1 MSVVEKHQSGKHDQS
16 THGAWAKGGAMRA
29 GWSQR
34 SNDEILAEFQ
44 ARFRSMYPNDQE
56 HADNMAEEFASW
68 TAKYDGPNNT
78 SITVELHRL
87 GEQPD
92 PETMDTVMWTVD
104 RLQKQNPVQDLEVM
118 FSFRP
123 FRDEAQ
129 FVPAE
134 AEGFVI
140 RGEKKINLQ
149 PDLARDI
156 GMSAVRDDGHFM
168 PAAANVSKVEYYL
181 THEYGHVRDTRNRG
195 QVNDD
200 RYRLADLET
209 SGYGAT
215 NEYEK
220 YAEAYTE
227 WSLTNGETTNITA
240 QTYADKYFWAENLEK
255 AMDDDDEMERIIIVD
270 TFDAANPPSARPYP
284 KTPEAATIKVAPGLK
299 PILKHQRGKHDQKS
313 HGRRGS
319 SERSPF
325 YDELEEEQREALEY
339 LMGDR
344 PFPPGYSPEG
354 VPPPTITIS
363 ESLGNKIRS
372 ARKKIREW
380 RADRER
386 RALARMTPDE
396 LSALGA
402 ANRAREALRQGF
414 TPAMAKSVDPALR
427 VLYRVFSDVVEPEVW
442 FALVQHQSPLE
453 EIDGPLGR
461 LLDDMLGAVLPG
473 PVMIK
478 LAPGLRPVLK
488 HQSGKHDQKSHGT
501 WARGRAGE
509 FSEWGD
515 RAARIRAA
523 RDVGPDLSRVARVFQ
538 RSKDFEL
545 DEVIEETILDNY
557 GEVISE
563 VVEERKEQIRSMSQE
578 EIMSAYGSP
587 VENFVSAS
595 VANGKSRS
603 EAIEKFREMQI
614 ADVRRQVEEQWV
626 IDYDLETRY
635 SIERDLVERIT
646 PGLEEMMN
654 IRHPVTI
661 NGMPDEIVTEV
672 TNVEVHGLGG
682 PDPKILIAG
691 SIRNSQGEWIGEM
704 FEREIQLSE
713 TSPSGKPQLEAENKL
728 LRINDERYQRQGFAT
743 AFNERT
749 YDMYIANDIDT
760 VFVYTAWEGGA
771 VWAKRGFDWN
781 PNRGADNINVAAD
794 ALNYVADSPDASSKT
809 RARAQQ
815 MLDDMSVSSG
825 VDDVDFPTPMEV
837 VMLGYTP
844 NASTWVGQEAMMGQ
858 NWYGKKFLTPDN
870 LSEVKRR
877 KDELKFIAEQDRQA
891 AGQKKL
897 FTFTEQPAARG
908 SVGEPQPL
916 PNMTIE
922 ELLEPTFGSVP
933 RVRTPEGAAKYGKP
947 IGAPIRAVE
956 KKMSRWDKLQAQ
968 AEFYEKWL
976 EETNR
981 ELDDDDP
988 EVERQ
993 FYAAAAEAMPW
1004 LVD

>member
-1 MSVVEKHQSGKHDQS
+1 
-16 THGAWAKGGAMRA
+16 
-29 GWSQR
+29 
-34 SNDEILAEFQ
+34 
-44 ARFRSMYPNDQE
+44 
-56 HADNMAEEFASW
+56 
-68 TAKYDGPNNT
+68 
-78 SITVELHRL
+78 
-87 GEQPD
+87 
-92 PETMDTVMWTVD
+92 
-104 RLQKQNPVQDLEVM
+104 
-118 FSFRP
+118 
-123 FRDEAQ
+123 
-129 FVPAE
+129 
-134 AEGFVI
+134 
-140 RGEKKINLQ
+140 
-149 PDLARDI
+149 
-156 GMSAVRDDGHFM
+156 
-168 PAAANVSKVEYYL
+168 
-181 THEYGHVRDTRNRG
+181 
-195 QVNDD
+195 
-200 RYRLADLET
+200 
-209 SGYGAT
+209 
-215 NEYEK
+215 
-220 YAEAYTE
+220 
-227 WSLTNGETTNITA
+227 
-240 QTYADKYFWAENLEK
+240 
-255 AMDDDDEMERIIIVD
+255 
-270 TFDAANPPSARPYP
+270 
-284 KTPEAATIKVAPGLK
+284 
-299 PILKHQRGKHDQKS
+299 
-313 HGRRGS
+313 
-319 SERSPF
+319 
-325 YDELEEEQREALEY
+325 
-339 LMGDR
+339 
-344 PFPPGYSPEG
+344 
-354 VPPPTITIS
+354 
-363 ESLGNKIRS
+363 
-372 ARKKIREW
+372 
-380 RADRER
+380 
-386 RALARMTPDE
+386 
-396 LSALGA
+396 
-402 ANRAREALRQGF
+402 
-414 TPAMAKSVDPALR
+414 
-427 VLYRVFSDVVEPEVW
+427 VEPEVW

-877 KDELKFIAEQDRQA
+877 KDELKVIAEQDRQA

>member
-1 MSVVEKHQSGKHDQS
+1 MSIVDKHQ
-16 THGAWAKGGAMRA
+16 
-29 GWSQR
+29 
-34 SNDEILAEFQ
+34 
-44 ARFRSMYPNDQE
+44 
-56 HADNMAEEFASW
+56 
-68 TAKYDGPNNT
+68 
-78 SITVELHRL
+78 
-87 GEQPD
+87 
-92 PETMDTVMWTVD
+92 
-104 RLQKQNPVQDLEVM
+104 
-118 FSFRP
+118 
-123 FRDEAQ
+123 
-129 FVPAE
+129 
-134 AEGFVI
+134 
-140 RGEKKINLQ
+140 
-149 PDLARDI
+149 
-156 GMSAVRDDGHFM
+156 
-168 PAAANVSKVEYYL
+168 
-181 THEYGHVRDTRNRG
+181 
-195 QVNDD
+195 
-200 RYRLADLET
+200 
-209 SGYGAT
+209 
-215 NEYEK
+215 
-220 YAEAYTE
+220 
-227 WSLTNGETTNITA
+227 
-240 QTYADKYFWAENLEK
+240 
-255 AMDDDDEMERIIIVD
+255 
-270 TFDAANPPSARPYP
+270 PYP
-284 KTPEAATIKVAPGLK
+284 KDSEAAMIKVAPGLK

-313 HGRRGS
+313 HGQRGGS
-319 SERSPF
+319 DRAPF
-325 YDELEEEQREALEY
+325 YDELDQEQREALEY

-344 PFPPGYSPEG
+344 AFPPGYTDEG

-372 ARKKIREW
+372 ARKKISEW

-386 RALARMTPDE
+386 RAVARMTPDD

-427 VLYRVFSDVVEPEVW
+427 VLYRVFGDVVEPEVW
-442 FALVQHQSPLE
+442 FALVQNERPLE

-461 LLDDMLGAVLPG
+461 LLDDMLGAALPG

-488 HQSGKHDQKSHGT
+488 HEGGGHDQKSHGV
-501 WARGRAGE
+501 WARGRAGQ

-515 RAARIRAA
+515 RAGRIRVA

-538 RSKDFEL
+538 KSKNYEL
-545 DEVIEETILDNY
+545 DDVVKERILDEY
-557 GEVISE
+557 A
-563 VVEERKEQIRSMSQE
+563 EEIADKVKEREEQIRSMGQE
-578 EIMSAYGSP
+578 ELLDAYGIP
-587 VENFVSAS
+587 ADTFVGAS
-595 VANGKSRS
+595 IRNGKSYS
-603 EAIEKFREMQI
+603 EAVEQFRDMKLS
-614 ADVRRQVEEQWV
+614 DVRGQVESQMQT
-626 IDYDLETRY
+626 DMYLEVR
-635 SIERDLVERIT
+635 SALENELLDDIR

-661 NGMPDEIVTEV
+661 NGMPDEIVTEIQS
-672 TNVEVHGLGG
+672 VEIYGLGSTE
-682 PDPKILIAG
+682 PKLEITGTIK
-691 SIRNSQGEWIGEM
+691 NSSGEWIGEV
-704 FEREIQLSE
+704 FEREIRLSE
-713 TSPSGKPQLEAENKL
+713 TSTSGRPQLEAENKL

-760 VFVYTAWEGGA
+760 VSVYTAWEGGA

-781 PNRGADNINVAAD
+781 PNRGADNINVAAY

-809 RARAQQ
+809 RDRAQQ
-815 MLDDMSVSSG
+815 MLDDMAVSSG

-844 NASTWVGQEAMMGQ
+844 NASSWVGQDAMLNQ

-870 LSEVKRR
+870 LSDVKQR
-877 KDELKFIAEQDRQA
+877 KDELKVIAEQDRQA

-897 FTFTEQPAARG
+897 FTRDELSTSGASG
-908 SVGEPQPL
+908 TQPL
-916 PNMTIE
+916 PNLTIE
-922 ELLEPTFGSVP
+922 ELLEPTFGGVP

-988 EVERQ
+988 EVERE

-1004 LVD
+1004 LLD